1 MEIAR
6 IGGSVALAM
15 ASAILQIPS
24 LNSLIDYIP
33 EFMNWGQSASELVK
47 LVYSICGVIM
57 LISSIR
63 MLKVRRE
70 LKKFEL
76 EMKRKGLQ
84 DYEDLKSKLKDAEVR
99 EWLC

>member
-6 IGGSVALAM
+6 IASSIALAT

-24 LNSLIDYIP
+24 LDSLINYIP

-63 MLKVRRE
+63 MLKIRRE
-70 LKKFEL
+70 LKEFEL
-76 EMKRKGLQ
+76 EIKRKNLQ
-84 DYEDLKSKLKDAEVR
+84 DYEDLQKKLKDAEIK
-99 EWLC
+99 

>member
-99 EWLC
+99 E